1 MKYLITL
8 LAMLVS
14 VYIYAQ
20 DTISMNIERFETNIK
35 TIGGNS
41 IIFSL
46 YPDFT
51 KSNCAEYEMDNE
63 LFDANAAQLKPQL
76 IFKEKD
82 NDIILSDF
90 NMYATASPKAIHFSI
105 SNPSED
111 LINKLLQDLLDP
123 YIKVEHSIVFEIWKN
138 RDPSTLIPV
147 KIEIM
152 QIETY
157 TSNKPNLTEAMAEE
171 LINSKKGDI
180 GLIDNKIDFGI
191 IPAEQSASQRT
202 EFNVSFN
209 YKKRYRFLKNDLPI
223 FFYSEALIG
232 TNSLDSLNY
241 ISIYPLSY
249 NFINGTNEFIG
260 QVGIDANQVF
270 SNYRISA
277 NFFWNGIVPNAID
290 LTFGENRLRLN
301 PVFKL
306 GVKFYQEIEN
316 NRAEEIDNNKFS
328 NQIFADLYYYIPI
341 QKSYSLILEG
351 TAFYD
356 FNPSVNP
363 HKKVMFNYSA
373 TLGVDIPNTNFRTIF
388 KYVKGQNGIS
398 YQSNDYYMFG
408 FMISTFNIKI

>member
-1 MKYLITL
+1 
-8 LAMLVS
+8 
-14 VYIYAQ
+14 
-20 DTISMNIERFETNIK
+20 MNIESFETNIR
-35 TIGGNS
+35 TIGESS

-46 YPDFT
+46 YPDFI
-51 KSNCAEYEMDNE
+51 KNNHAEYEMDNE

-82 NDIILSDF
+82 NDISLADF
-90 NMYATASPKAIHFSI
+90 NMFASVSPKAIHFTI

-111 LINKLLQDLLDP
+111 LIDKLLQDFLDP

-147 KIEIM
+147 KIEIL

-157 TSNKPNLTEAMAEE
+157 TGNKPNLTEAMAEE
-171 LINSKKGDI
+171 LISSKEGDI

-191 IPAEQSASQRT
+191 IPAEQSVSQRT

-209 YKKRYRFLKNDLPI
+209 YKKQYRFLKNDLPI

-277 NFFWNGIVPNAID
+277 NFFWNAIVPNAID

-306 GVKFYQEIEN
+306 GVKFYQEVEN

-328 NQIFADLYYYIPI
+328 NQIFTDLYYYIPI

-356 FNPSVNP
+356 FNTSVNP
-363 HKKVMFNYSA
+363 HKKAMFNYSA
-373 TLGVDIPNTNFRTIF
+373 TLGIDIPNTIFRTIF
-388 KYVKGQNGIS
+388 KYAKGQNGIS

>member
-14 VYIYAQ
+14 VCTYAQ
-20 DTISMNIERFETNIK
+20 DTISMNIGSFETNIR

-41 IIFSL
+41 IILSL

-51 KSNCAEYEMDNE
+51 KNNYAEYEMDNE
-63 LFDANAAQLKPQL
+63 LFDASSGQLNPQL
-76 IFKEKD
+76 ISKEKD
-82 NDIILSDF
+82 NDISLEEF
-90 NMYATASPKAIHFSI
+90 NMYASVSPKAIHFTI

-111 LINKLLQDLLDP
+111 LIDKLLQDLLDP

-138 RDPSTLIPV
+138 RNPSTLIPV

-157 TSNKPNLTEAMAEE
+157 TGNKPNLTEAMAEE
-171 LINSKKGDI
+171 LISSKEGDI
-180 GLIDNKIDFGI
+180 GLIDNKINFGI

-223 FFYSEALIG
+223 FFYSEGLIG

-241 ISIYPLSY
+241 ISIYPISY
-249 NFINGTNEFIG
+249 NFMKETNEFVG
-260 QVGIDANQVF
+260 QVGIEANQVF

-277 NFFWNGIVPNAID
+277 NLFWNAIVPNAID
-290 LTFGENRLRLN
+290 LTFDENRLRLN
-301 PVFKL
+301 PVIKL
-306 GVKFYQEIEN
+306 GMKFYQEIEN
-316 NRAEEIDNNKFS
+316 NRDVEIDNNKFS
-328 NQIFADLYYYIPI
+328 NQIFADLYYNIPI
-341 QKSYSLILEG
+341 QKNYSLILDG

-356 FNPSVNP
+356 FNSSVNP
-363 HKKVMFNYSA
+363 HKKLMFNYSA

-388 KYVKGQNGIS
+388 KYAKGQNGIS

-408 FMISTFNIKI
+408 FMIDTFGQK

>member
-1 MKYLITL
+1 MRYLITL

-14 VYIYAQ
+14 VCIYAQ
-20 DTISMNIERFETNIK
+20 DTISMNIERFETNIR

-41 IIFSL
+41 IILSF
-46 YPDFT
+46 YPDFA
-51 KSNCAEYEMDNE
+51 KNNYAEYEMDNE

-76 IFKEKD
+76 ISRKKGAG
-82 NDIILSDF
+82 IILADS
-90 NMYATASPKAIHFSI
+90 NIHVTASPKAIHFTI

-111 LINKLLQDLLDP
+111 LIDKLIQGHLDP
-123 YIKVEHSIVFEIWKN
+123 YIKVEHNIVFEIWKN

-152 QIETY
+152 QIESY
-157 TSNKPNLTEAMAEE
+157 TGNKLNLTEAMAEE

-180 GLIDNKIDFGI
+180 GLIENKIDFGI

-223 FFYSEALIG
+223 FFYSEGLIG

-306 GVKFYQEIEN
+306 GVKFYQEIKN

-356 FNPSVNP
+356 FNPIVNP

-408 FMISTFNIKI
+408 FMISTFNLKI